1 MTASGEHQGRPPAR
15 IVAVRRLVV
24 TIIAGSVLAGL
35 AIGGILLVRDEPAES
50 TDYDSAVAD
59 RFLSVCTAD
68 ATDLGFTAPSEFC
81 ACSYERISA
90 EVLYERFVEID
101 EAMREDPGAVPDEI
115 DRIRTDCFVGTA
127 TVPTTADPDALST
140 ISTPAAD

>member
-1 MTASGEHQGRPPAR
+1 M
-15 IVAVRRLVV
+15 RRLVV
-24 TIIAGSVLAGL
+24 TVIAGSVLAGL
-35 AIGGILLVRDEPAES
+35 VIGGILLVRDESAES

-68 ATDLGFTAPSEFC
+68 ATDLSFSAPAEFC
-81 ACSYERISA
+81 VCTYERISV
-90 EVLYERFVEID
+90 ELSFERFVEID

-127 TVPTTADPDALST
+127 TVPTTADPGALPT
-140 ISTPAAD
+140 VTTPAAD